1 MDPSLVGPF
10 PTRKRVHVVAAYV
23 QVALRE
29 RICIAA
35 VRADACAP
43 DGTDGA
49 VCDGGINTVQPD
61 KCNVAWGGAV
71 WCSLVQLVMMRSSTP
86 CSV

>member
-10 PTRKRVHVVAAYV
+10 PTRKRVHIVAAHV

-43 DGTDGA
+43 NGADGA

-61 KCNVAWGGAV
+61 NVMSCMAWSGAV
-71 WCSLVQLVMMRSSTP
+71 RCSLVQLAMMS
-86 CSV
+86 